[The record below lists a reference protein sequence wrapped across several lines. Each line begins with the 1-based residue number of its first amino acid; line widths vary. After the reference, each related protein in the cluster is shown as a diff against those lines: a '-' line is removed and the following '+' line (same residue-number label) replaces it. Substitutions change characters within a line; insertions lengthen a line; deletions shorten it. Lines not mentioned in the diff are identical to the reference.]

1 MPAQTHPQTP
11 STSNTN
17 LTNPQLEAQVLG
29 AWITLPGWY
38 HENRAVLTE
47 DLFAVLENRQLAR
60 ALVEFGQSAS
70 PPFNLVH
77 LAEFCARTLGGDPQ
91 RWGMLISKY
100 AVEAPTSPAQA
111 DKSLELLV
119 SYYNRR
125 LLYEAGGELVR
136 ASSQNI
142 TSPQEA
148 LGLFDTIVQERREQ
162 LALTTQDLIL
172 SQPHRHYLEWAQSPT
187 KMLRTGMSNLD
198 ALLEGISPG
207 ELVIVAAR
215 PGVGKTALL
224 LSSAINMAKE
234 GIKVGIISLEMH
246 PLLIVA
252 RILSNVCTIPITTFR
267 KRPISK
273 ELAQEVEERLKGFPI
288 ENLIIFNKIPHTIE
302 AIAGCVEEAVRRGA
316 RCVMID
322 YLQLIGISTSY
333 SREDRRDL
341 ELGYITS
348 RLKRLAVDKDI
359 AIILASQLNRMSEQ
373 RGDKR
378 PMLADLRDS
387 GSIEQDADIV
397 MLLFRPE
404 MYGIKTYRDGTP
416 TENICEVIVAKHR
429 NGALGVVKLYFSKPY
444 VRFHSV
450 ESTEPPQPPK
460 PQGPP
465 PRETSPKKEESK
477 SSLLE
482 RLDRLADAAGWVR
495 GVPASPSKDADPGA
509 KMSVAKPDS
518 VAKPAKDSSRVA
530 RQAGGTETRGHQAS
544 LFSAA
549 RSPRPPPQ

>member
-1 MPAQTHPQTP
+1 
-11 STSNTN
+11 
-17 LTNPQLEAQVLG
+17 LEAQVLG
-29 AWITLPGWY
+29 AWITLPGWH
-38 HENRAVLTE
+38 HENKTVLTE

-60 ALVEFGQSAS
+60 ALAEFGQSAS

-100 AVEAPTSPAQA
+100 AVEAPASPAQA
-111 DKSLELLV
+111 DRSLELLV

-136 ASSQNI
+136 AAAQNI

-148 LGLFDTIVQERREQ
+148 LGLFDTIIQERREQ

-187 KMLRTGMSNLD
+187 KMLRMGMSNLD

-224 LSSAINMAKE
+224 LSAAINMAKE

-252 RILSNVCTIPITTFR
+252 RVLSNVCTIPISAFR
-267 KRPISK
+267 NRPISDK
-273 ELAQEVEERLKGFPI
+273 LAQEVEERLKGFPI

-429 NGALGVVKLYFSKPY
+429 NGALGVAKLYFSKPY

-450 ESTEPPQPPK
+450 ESTTPPQPPK
-460 PQGPP
+460 PQGPQS
-465 PRETSPKKEESK
+465 RETAPKKEEPK

-482 RLDRLADAAGWVR
+482 RFDRFADAAGWDR
-495 GVPASPSKDADPGA
+495 GVPASPSKDVGSDTQAP
-509 KMSVAKPDS
+509 VAKQ
-518 VAKPAKDSSRVA
+518 AEANPAKDSSRTKDSSRKVV
-530 RQAGGTETRGHQAS
+530 TRDSRVS
-544 LFSAA
+544 LFSEAPP
-549 RSPRPPPQ
+549 PRPPPQ